1 MNLSFLTNISYVG
14 VGSFPI
20 FLTKEQP
27 SPHGSRQWLKC
38 PQYMGINQT
47 SMFEGTNQ
55 VYAVT
60 AWSTVP
66 AAFAGVHRNHHFD
79 TIQRLHPLLHPL
91 HPGNGLGYS
100 SIYRKLQGGLFF
112 HEKRDINAPGSISLS
127 SYYNSL
133 VKHQSDKLKFDLP
146 IFLKSHVELLFHL
159 PRYALLILTSIS
171 IFY

>member
-1 MNLSFLTNISYVG
+1 MYG
-14 VGSFPI
+14 
-20 FLTKEQP
+20 
-27 SPHGSRQWLKC
+27 
-38 PQYMGINQT
+38 
-47 SMFEGTNQ
+47 GTNQ

-60 AWSTVP
+60 AGATVS

-91 HPGNGLGYS
+91 NTGDAPLHPGIGLDFS
-100 SIYRKLQGGLFF
+100 SFYGELQ
-112 HEKRDINAPGSISLS
+112 SSLS
-127 SYYNSL
+127 FHKKEISTRQGQYLFLLNYNLL
-133 VKHQSDKLKFDLP
+133 VKHQIDKLKFDLP

>member
-1 MNLSFLTNISYVG
+1 MPV
-14 VGSFPI
+14 
-20 FLTKEQP
+20 
-27 SPHGSRQWLKC
+27 C
-38 PQYMGINQT
+38 
-47 SMFEGTNQ
+47 EGTNQ

-60 AWSTVP
+60 AGATVP

-91 HPGNGLGYS
+91 NTGDAPLHPVIGLDYS
-100 SIYRKLQGGLFF
+100 SFYGGLQSRLSF
-112 HEKRDINAPGSISLS
+112 HKKRDINAPRSMSLS

-133 VKHQSDKLKFDLP
+133 VKHQIVKLKFDLP